1 MKVKANKK
9 ELIVLLA
16 FKGHTDH
23 PYPLEGD
30 ASYTIKCQK
39 KKNV

>member
-1 MKVKANKK
+1 MKVKANRKK
-9 ELIVLLA
+9 LTAILI

-30 ASYTIKCQK
+30 TSYTIKCQK
-39 KKNV
+39 EKNV